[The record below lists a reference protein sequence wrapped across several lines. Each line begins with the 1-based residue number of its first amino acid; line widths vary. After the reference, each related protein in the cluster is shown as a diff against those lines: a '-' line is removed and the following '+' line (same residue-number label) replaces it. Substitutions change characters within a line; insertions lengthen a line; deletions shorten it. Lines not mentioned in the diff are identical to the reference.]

1 MRKDKFLTFE
11 ATEKS
16 DDELA
21 AMIEK
26 KIHIGIVFRNNIWVG
41 IVSMEDI
48 IETMLQKEI
57 FDETDD
63 VDDI

>member
-1 MRKDKFLTFE
+1 
-11 ATEKS
+11 
-16 DDELA
+16 
-21 AMIEK
+21 MIEK
-26 KIHIGIVFRNNIWVG
+26 KIHIGIIFRNNIWVG